1 MSKLYLRASTNNV
14 GSLVRTEK
22 STALPVG
29 TFDDSGNVARD
40 LETTAGSSQVSIS
53 NASLAQTTHQDQ
65 YLGKFISDTLAV
77 SSVDAN
83 TWTIALATSES
94 NANANSFTVL
104 SIYVLQSDDTV
115 RGYIYDSDTPL
126 GVEYGGSE
134 DGQVYTISGSAVA
147 SVVST
152 DRLAVEIWVHAEQ
165 SSAMALT
172 NTLFFDGAT
181 DVVDATTTD
190 AASYIST
197 PQDLF
202 SAGGAT
208 VDPYP
213 YIGGGYYPTE
223 G

>member
-1 MSKLYLRASTNNV
+1 MSKFYLRAATNNV
-14 GSLVRTEK
+14 GSHTRDEL

-40 LETTAGSSQVSIS
+40 LETTAGSSQVNTS
-53 NASLAQTTHQDQ
+53 NTSLAQTTHQDQ
-65 YLGKFISDTLAV
+65 YLGKFISDALVATA
-77 SSVDAN
+77 VDAN

-115 RGYIYDSDTPL
+115 RGYVYDSDTPL
-126 GVEYGGSE
+126 GVEYATSE
-134 DGQVYTISGSAVA
+134 DGQVFTISGSAVA
-147 SVVST
+147 SVAST

-165 SSAMALT
+165 GSAMALT

-181 DVVDATTTD
+181 DVTDSTTTD
-190 AASYIST
+190 AASFIST

-213 YIGGGYYPTE
+213 YVGGGYYPTE